1 MSEIGSAFLAVVRL
15 ACHPLSPAEAGF
27 PPPSPLRPLQ
37 PHAFLLVTCLSAPE
51 GLQRTAGGCKLLVW
65 MQDRYPLTVA
75 QLRKTKEDLAAMQER
90 AEEISRLMT
99 AGYGAA
105 DPKAI
110 RAGELNSAIQR
121 LQWELERSAGNSA
134 DATTA

>member
-1 MSEIGSAFLAVVRL
+1 
-15 ACHPLSPAEAGF
+15 
-27 PPPSPLRPLQ
+27 
-37 PHAFLLVTCLSAPE
+37 
-51 GLQRTAGGCKLLVW
+51 

-75 QLRKTKEDLAAMQER
+75 QLRRTQEELVALQER

-99 AGYGAA
+99 AGYGPS

-121 LQWELERSAGNSA
+121 LQWELERSASNSA

>member
-1 MSEIGSAFLAVVRL
+1 
-15 ACHPLSPAEAGF
+15 
-27 PPPSPLRPLQ
+27 
-37 PHAFLLVTCLSAPE
+37 
-51 GLQRTAGGCKLLVW
+51 

-75 QLRKTKEDLAAMQER
+75 QLRKTKEDLATMQER

-99 AGYGAA
+99 AGYGSS

-134 DATTA
+134 DAPPAGGGGRPRHAGSVVPPAGAPELPQRERI

>member
-1 MSEIGSAFLAVVRL
+1 
-15 ACHPLSPAEAGF
+15 
-27 PPPSPLRPLQ
+27 
-37 PHAFLLVTCLSAPE
+37 
-51 GLQRTAGGCKLLVW
+51 

-75 QLRKTKEDLAAMQER
+75 QLRRTKEDLAAIQES
-90 AEEISRLMT
+90 AEEISRLMA
-99 AGYGAA
+99 AGYGPS

-121 LQWELERSAGNSA
+121 LQWELERSAGNHA

>member
-1 MSEIGSAFLAVVRL
+1 
-15 ACHPLSPAEAGF
+15 
-27 PPPSPLRPLQ
+27 
-37 PHAFLLVTCLSAPE
+37 
-51 GLQRTAGGCKLLVW
+51 
-65 MQDRYPLTVA
+65 
-75 QLRKTKEDLAAMQER
+75 MQER

-99 AGYGAA
+99 AGYGAS

-121 LQWELERSAGNSA
+121 LEWELERSAGASA